1 MESGNS
7 HVGMNGLPLT
17 PGESAPAK
25 AAAMPAERLTTLLA
39 VYTQLTGDAL
49 GYHTI
54 VINVNVMCLSVNT
67 LLVGYL
73 IGNSSAVHA
82 VSNEALALIPAVLA
96 CTGIV
101 VTIAIRAH
109 YMSIA
114 AIVRRIDFM
123 LGSFTEDFFAPGAA
137 LYPPHW
143 RDYGTRRWHS
153 IVFEIFIPLQL
164 LMGVIGVTLVALR

>member
-1 MESGNS
+1 MS
-7 HVGMNGLPLT
+7 
-17 PGESAPAK
+17 
-25 AAAMPAERLTTLLA
+25 AAAIASGEATVSKLAATPSGRLTTLLA

-82 VSNEALALIPAVLA
+82 VSNGVLALIPAVLA
-96 CTGIV
+96 CTGIF
-101 VTIAIRAH
+101 VTAAIRSH
-109 YMSIA
+109 YLAIA
-114 AIVRRIDFM
+114 AIVRRIDLI
-123 LGSFTEDFFAPGAA
+123 LGSFTEDYFAPGAA

-143 RDYGTRRWHS
+143 RDYGTHRWHS
-153 IVFEIFIPLQL
+153 IVFEIFVPLEL
-164 LMGVIGVTLVALR
+164 LMGAIGVTLVMLR

>member
-1 MESGNS
+1 MSKLAATPSG
-7 HVGMNGLPLT
+7 
-17 PGESAPAK
+17 
-25 AAAMPAERLTTLLA
+25 RLTTLLA

-82 VSNEALALIPAVLA
+82 VSNGVLALIPAVLA
-96 CTGIV
+96 CTGIF
-101 VTIAIRAH
+101 VTAAIRSH
-109 YMSIA
+109 YLAIA
-114 AIVRRIDFM
+114 AIVRRIDLI
-123 LGSFTEDFFAPGAA
+123 LGSFTEDYFAPGAA

-143 RDYGTRRWHS
+143 RDYGTHRWHS
-153 IVFEIFIPLQL
+153 IVFEIFVPLEL
-164 LMGVIGVTLVALR
+164 LMGAIGVTLVMLR

>member
-1 MESGNS
+1 MSGVAIAS
-7 HVGMNGLPLT
+7 
-17 PGESAPAK
+17 GEGTLFKLAGT
-25 AAAMPAERLTTLLA
+25 PAERLTTLLA

-82 VSNEALALIPAVLA
+82 VSNDVLALIPAVLA
-96 CTGIV
+96 STGIF
-101 VTIAIRAH
+101 VTAAIRAH
-109 YMSIA
+109 YLTIA
-114 AIVRRIDFM
+114 TIVRRIDLI
-123 LGSFTEDFFAPGAA
+123 LGSFTDDYFAPGAA
-137 LYPPHW
+137 LYPSHW

-153 IVFEIFIPLQL
+153 IVFEIFIPLEF
-164 LMGVIGVTLVALR
+164 LMGAIGVTLVALR